1 MLNQPKTL
9 LTTLKHGN
17 QKSAAV
23 LVHCAAQLL
32 IHLPLVTESIEG
44 DTGTTTCK
52 AQIDNWM
59 CVCKAVKITSVISLF
74 SYELTDG
81 LS

>member
-52 AQIDNWM
+52 AQIVRQLDV
-59 CVCKAVKITSVISLF
+59 CV
-74 SYELTDG
+74 
-81 LS
+81 